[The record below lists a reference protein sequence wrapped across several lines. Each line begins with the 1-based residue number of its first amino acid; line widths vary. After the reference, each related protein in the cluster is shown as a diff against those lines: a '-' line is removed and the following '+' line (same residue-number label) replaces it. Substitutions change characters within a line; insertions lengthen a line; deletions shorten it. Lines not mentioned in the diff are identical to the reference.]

1 MLFMVI
7 ERLPDPAAVYAR
19 FRDKGRQAPAGLE
32 YVDSWVDLSGTR
44 CFQLM
49 RCDDAKL
56 LLEWVAAWQDLG
68 SFEVVPV
75 VTSKEA
81 AAVFNREKAK
91 L

>member
-1 MLFMVI
+1 MLYMVI
-7 ERLPDPAAVYAR
+7 EHLPDPHAVYAR

-49 RCDDAKL
+49 RCEDAKL

-68 SFEVVPV
+68 TFEVVPV
-75 VTSKEA
+75 VTSKA
-81 AAVFNREKAK
+81 AASVYNAK
-91 L
+91 GEGS

>member
-1 MLFMVI
+1 MLFMIV
-7 ERLPDPAAVYAR
+7 EQLADPAAVYAR
-19 FRDKGRQAPAGLE
+19 FRDKGRQAPAGLD
-32 YVDSWVDLSGTR
+32 YLDSWVDVSGTR

-56 LLEWVAAWQDLG
+56 LLAWVAAWQDLA

-81 AAVFNREKAK
+81 TAVFNREDVKS
-91 L
+91 

>member
-1 MLFMVI
+1 MLFMIV
-7 ERLPDPAAVYAR
+7 EHFPDPKAVYAR
-19 FRDKGRQAPAGLE
+19 FRDRDRQAPAGLE

-49 RCDDAKL
+49 RCEEARL

-68 SFEVVPV
+68 TFEVVPV

-81 AAVFNREKAK
+81 AAIYTKAGGS
-91 L
+91 